1 MAVVITVLQGV
12 LHLAEPLYV
21 SLLFNVLGFRSLRD
35 LLCGV
40 YLLFFSAFLLFTLH
54 DKRRKQASL
63 SQATGI
69 SDREVNKSK
78 EEEDEPGEGDESE
91 SFLRKEELLI

>member
-1 MAVVITVLQGV
+1 MAVIISVLQGV

-35 LLCGV
+35 LMCGV
-40 YLLFFSAFLLFTLH
+40 YLLFFSAFLFVTLQ
-54 DKRRKQASL
+54 DRRRKEASL

-69 SDREVNKSK
+69 SDR
-78 EEEDEPGEGDESE
+78 
-91 SFLRKEELLI
+91 